1 MKGTLVN
8 TVAIVAGSGLGLL
21 LRRGIPERFQR
32 TVMQGLSLAVALVG
46 LQMALKTENVL
57 VVIFSMAAGAIV
69 GEALKIDTAL
79 DRFGR
84 WIAARLNAE
93 SGTFGQAF
101 ISTSLMFCVGAMAI
115 VGAIQDGLSGD
126 PATLYAK
133 SMIDGVVSAVFAS
146 TLGPGVA
153 LSAVSVLVYQGSI
166 TLLAGWLG
174 SVLEGAVV
182 REVTAVGGVLII
194 AISLSMLEI
203 KKINVANLL
212 PAVPVAAAIALIWPA

>member
-8 TVAIVAGSGLGLL
+8 TAAVVVGSGLGLL
-21 LRRGIPERFQR
+21 LRRGIPQRYQR
-32 TVMQGLSLAVALVG
+32 TVVQGLGLAVLLVG
-46 LQMALKTENVL
+46 LQMAFKTQNIL
-57 VVIFSMAAGAIV
+57 VVIFSMAAGGLV
-69 GEALKIDTAL
+69 GEALRIDAAL
-79 DRFGR
+79 DRFGG
-84 WIAARLNAE
+84 WVAARVGAE

-126 PATLYAK
+126 PTTLYAK
-133 SMIDGVVSAVFAS
+133 SMLDAVMSAVFAS

-153 LSAVSVLVYQGSI
+153 LSAASVLLYQGGI

-174 SVLEGAVV
+174 ALLEGAVI
-182 REVTAVGGVLII
+182 REITAVGGVLIVG
-194 AISLSMLEI
+194 ISLSMLEI

-212 PAVPVAAAIALIWPA
+212 PAVPVAAAIALLWPA

>member
-1 MKGTLVN
+1 MKGTIVN
-8 TVAIVAGSGLGLL
+8 TAAVVVGSVLGLL
-21 LRRGIPERFQR
+21 LRRGIPERYHR
-32 TVMQGLSLAVALVG
+32 TVIQGLSLAVFLVG
-46 LQMALKTENVL
+46 LQMALKTQNIL
-57 VVIFSMAAGAIV
+57 IVIFSMTAGALV
-69 GEALKIDTAL
+69 GEALKIDTTL

-84 WIAARLNAE
+84 WVAARFNAE

-101 ISTSLMFCVGAMAI
+101 ISTSLMFCIGAMAI

-153 LSAVSVLVYQGSI
+153 LSALSIFLYQGSL

-174 SVLEGAVV
+174 SVLEGAVI

-194 AISLSMLEI
+194 GISLSMLEI

-212 PAVPVAAAIALIWPA
+212 PAVPVAAAIALLWPA